1 METSNM
7 LMVDVALFFHIWVDM
22 EQHTWKVSKVKKQY

>member
-7 LMVDVALFFHIWVDM
+7 LMVDVALFFQTWVDM
-22 EQHTWKVSKVKKQY
+22 EHHTWKVSKVRKQN